1 MTQPLLIALLVLVA
15 LVIVLQIIA
24 LRRQQPATPEQP
36 EDTITPALDRLERE
50 LAKLPIAYREEAAH
64 SRKESADLAAQA
76 RDEHTRTA
84 KSQREELS
92 AKFDAFSLQVKNNV
106 ADLGTHQQRSLKEFA
121 DRLEKLTTTTEQKS
135 DAFRESV
142 EKKMDQVQNANT
154 QHREEQVKASKS
166 QREEL
171 SAKFDAFGLQVK
183 NNITDLGTHQ
193 QRSLKEFAERL
204 EKLNTT
210 TEQKADALR
219 LAIEKKLDQLQQ
231 SNEEKLEKMRQTVD
245 EKLHKTLES
254 RLGESFKIVSERL
267 EKVHRG
273 LGEMQELA
281 TGVGDLKRVM
291 TNVKTRGTWGE
302 VLLGNLLE
310 QVLTAEQYEA
320 NCKVK
325 PRSEE
330 RVEYAVK
337 LPGPEEDAGSCV
349 YLPIDAKFPKETYER
364 IVAAAENA
372 DVAALEQASKELE
385 QLVMGFAR
393 DIRDKYI
400 APPHTTDFAILF
412 VPTEGLYAELVRRP
426 GLVEKLQRDCR
437 VNLAGPTTLLALL
450 NALQMGFRTL
460 AIQKRSGEVWKLL
473 GGVKTEFARFEDWI
487 AAVQKK
493 LHSASK
499 EMDKAAVRT
508 KQIHR
513 KLAKVQELPTGD
525 VTTPL
530 VTLLADE
537 VGGGDDEAGE
547 SGDDESG
554 DGGVRAR

>member
-1 MTQPLLIALLVLVA
+1 MTNTLLIVLAVLSA
-15 LVIVLQIIA
+15 AVVVLQVLLL
-24 LRRQQPATPEQP
+24 LRSNKPVET
-36 EDTITPALDRLERE
+36 EDTAGPALDRLERA
-50 LAKLPIAYREEAAH
+50 LSQLPRTFREEAAQN
-64 SRKESADLAAQA
+64 RKEAGDQASQTREEQAKADKQ
-76 RDEHTRTA
+76 
-84 KSQREELS
+84 QREELS
-92 AKFDAFSLQVKNNV
+92 AKFN
-106 ADLGTHQQRSLKEFA
+106 
-121 DRLEKLTTTTEQKS
+121 
-135 DAFRESV
+135 
-142 EKKMDQVQNANT
+142 
-154 QHREEQVKASKS
+154 
-166 QREEL
+166 
-171 SAKFDAFGLQVK
+171 AFGLQVK
-183 NNITDLGTHQ
+183 QDIESLGNHQ
-193 QRSLKEFAERL
+193 QRNLKDFG
-204 EKLNTT
+204 EKLDKLTAT

-219 LAIEKKLDQLQQ
+219 VAIEKKLDALQQ
-231 SNEEKLEKMRQTVD
+231 SNEQKLEKMRQTVD

-330 RVEYAVK
+330 RVEFAVK

-364 IVAAAENA
+364 IVAAADSA
-372 DVAALEQASKELE
+372 DAAGLDKAQKELE
-385 QLVMGFAR
+385 AVVMGFAR

-450 NALQMGFRTL
+450 NALQMGFKTL

-473 GGVKTEFARFEDWI
+473 GGVKAEFGKFEDWI

-493 LHSASK
+493 LDSASK
-499 EMDKAAVRT
+499 EMGKAAVRT
-508 KQIHR
+508 RQIHR

-525 VTTPL
+525 ATVPIAD
-530 VTLLADE
+530 LLGETVGEQDALDQIDE
-537 VGGGDDEAGE
+537 EVEA
-547 SGDDESG
+547 
-554 DGGVRAR
+554 